1 MNNEQ
6 RTLDAQHSKN
16 INILTTERSQID
28 KLKNELKKLEKEY
41 KKLDKKKVKERSFA
55 DNSRIGELRK
65 IIEDHKNKINDIE
78 TNNNISNYWC
88 DVYPVLDKYYNKE
101 DIVVNEYFDNDN
113 EEANNTEEDDSNI
126 NIVHNSNKNI
136 TMDLFFKKTNDYN
149 DKADMLD
156 HYMSLTDQSYTP
168 EFTKKVKIPKCVNCN
183 IECMVTPTD
192 GILVCQSCGDT
203 MFTMIENDK
212 PNYKEPIQDTS
223 YFCYKRINHFNE
235 WLSQFQAKE
244 TTEIPQIVYDLII
257 SEIGKMRIIDV
268 SKLTN
273 KIVRDILKK
282 HKMNKYYEHIPH
294 IINKIND
301 LPPPIMSV
309 DVENKLRRMFK
320 EIQEPFMEVCP
331 KDRKNF
337 MSYSYVLHKMCE
349 LLELDQ
355 FLSCFPLLKSRQK
368 LHGQDIIW
376 KKICNILRWEFIPS
390 I

>member
-16 INILTTERSQID
+16 INKLTTERSQVD
-28 KLKNELKKLEKEY
+28 KLKTELKKLEKEY
-41 KKLDKKKVKERSFA
+41 KKLDKKKIKERSFA

-65 IIEDHKNKINDIE
+65 IIEEHKNKINDIE
-78 TNNNISNYWC
+78 NNNNISNYWC

-101 DIVVNEYFDNDN
+101 DIVVNEYFDTEN
-113 EEANNTEEDDSNI
+113 EEANDNDDDDNNI
-126 NIVHNSNKNI
+126 NIVHNSSKNI

-192 GILVCQSCGDT
+192 GILVCQTCGDT

-376 KKICNILRWEFIPS
+376 KKICHILRWEFIPS

>member
-16 INILTTERSQID
+16 INKLTTERSQVD
-28 KLKNELKKLEKEY
+28 KLKTELKKLEKEY
-41 KKLDKKKVKERSFA
+41 KKLDKKKIKERSFA
-55 DNSRIGELRK
+55 DNSRLGELK
-65 IIEDHKNKINDIE
+65 QIIEEHKNKINNIE
-78 TNNNISNYWC
+78 NNNNISNYWC

-113 EEANNTEEDDSNI
+113 EEANDNDDDDSNI
-126 NIVHNSNKNI
+126 NIVHNSSKNI

-192 GILVCQSCGDT
+192 GILVCQTCGDT

-376 KKICNILRWEFIPS
+376 KKICHILRWEFIPS

>member
-16 INILTTERSQID
+16 INKLTTERSQVD
-28 KLKNELKKLEKEY
+28 KLKTELKKLEKEY
-41 KKLDKKKVKERSFA
+41 KKLDKKKIKERSFA

-65 IIEDHKNKINDIE
+65 IIEENKNKINDIE
-78 TNNNISNYWC
+78 NNNNISNYWC

-101 DIVVNEYFDNDN
+101 DIVVNEYFDTEN
-113 EEANNTEEDDSNI
+113 EEANDNDDDDNNI
-126 NIVHNSNKNI
+126 NIVHNSSKNI

-192 GILVCQSCGDT
+192 GILVCQTCGDT

-376 KKICNILRWEFIPS
+376 KKICHILRWEFIPS

>member
-1 MNNEQ
+1 MFI
-6 RTLDAQHSKN
+6 R
-16 INILTTERSQID
+16 
-28 KLKNELKKLEKEY
+28 
-41 KKLDKKKVKERSFA
+41 
-55 DNSRIGELRK
+55 
-65 IIEDHKNKINDIE
+65 
-78 TNNNISNYWC
+78 
-88 DVYPVLDKYYNKE
+88 VLDKYYNKE
-101 DIVVNEYFDNDN
+101 DIVVNEYFDTEN
-113 EEANNTEEDDSNI
+113 EEANNNDDDDSNI
-126 NIVHNSNKNI
+126 NIVHNSNQKI

-168 EFTKKVKIPKCVNCN
+168 EYTKKVKIPKCVNCN

>member
-16 INILTTERSQID
+16 INKLTTERSQVD
-28 KLKNELKKLEKEY
+28 KLKIELKKLEKEY
-41 KKLDKKKVKERSFA
+41 TKLDKKKIKERSFA

-65 IIEDHKNKINDIE
+65 IIEEHKNKINDIE
-78 TNNNISNYWC
+78 NNNNISDYWC
-88 DVYPVLDKYYNKE
+88 NVYPVLDKYYNKE
-101 DIVVNEYFDNDN
+101 DIVVNEYFDTEN
-113 EEANNTEEDDSNI
+113 EEANNNDDDDSNI
-126 NIVHNSNKNI
+126 NIVHNSNQKI

-168 EFTKKVKIPKCVNCN
+168 EYTKKVKIPKCVNCN

-223 YFCYKRINHFNE
+223 YFFYKRINHFNK

-309 DVENKLRRMFK
+309 DVENKLRKMFK

-331 KDRKNF
+331 
-337 MSYSYVLHKMCE
+337 E
-349 LLELDQ
+349 
-355 FLSCFPLLKSRQK
+355 RQK
-368 LHGQDIIW
+368 KEFHELF
-376 KKICNILRWEFIPS
+376 ICFT
-390 I
+390 

>member
-16 INILTTERSQID
+16 INKLTTERSQVD
-28 KLKNELKKLEKEY
+28 KLKSELKKFEKEY
-41 KKLDKKKVKERSFA
+41 KKLDKKKIKERTFA
-55 DNSRIGELRK
+55 DNSRLGELRK
-65 IIEDHKNKINDIE
+65 IMEEHKNNINDIE
-78 TNNNISNYWC
+78 NNNNISNYWC

-101 DIVVNEYFDNDN
+101 DIVVNEFFDNDN
-113 EEANNTEEDDSNI
+113 DETINLEDDDSNI

-156 HYMSLTDQSYTP
+156 HYMSITDKSYTP
-168 EFTKKVKIPKCVNCN
+168 EYTKKVKIPKCVNCN

-192 GILVCQSCGDT
+192 GILVCQTCGDT

-376 KKICNILRWEFIPS
+376 KKICHILRWEFIPS